1 MYFLSGGSCLG
12 AVRHQDFIPWDD
24 DIDVCMLRKDY
35 DKLIALVK
43 DNRYL
48 DTERKYKFLL
58 PLDDNYIYPYM
69 KLVDDS
75 TIVFEKDI
83 KRQYAT
89 GVWMDIF
96 PMDIWPDEKETLRKI
111 MKKHRFYKMMNKI
124 YVAGNLTTMR
134 KSILNIIGKGAYK
147 ILFRNKDYKYWNKKV
162 IDMVTPCEGTYV
174 GDRIWPVEDKE
185 FFSKEV
191 FSEAKYVKFRDGM
204 FPIPVGYEE
213 YLSKMYG
220 DYMKLPKEED
230 RVFHDFEGYIK

>member
-1 MYFLSGGSCLG
+1 MKKYKKKIEFKEIQSLEYNLLKRFDEFAKENNIMYFLSGGSCLG

-24 DIDVCMLRKDY
+24 DIDVCMLRN

-174 GDRIWPVEDKE
+174 GDRIWPVE
-185 FFSKEV
+185 
-191 FSEAKYVKFRDGM
+191 
-204 FPIPVGYEE
+204 

>member
-1 MYFLSGGSCLG
+1 MKEYKKKIEFKEIQSLEYNLLKRFDEFAKENNIMYFLSGGSCLG

-134 KSILNIIGKGAYK
+134 N
-147 ILFRNKDYKYWNKKV
+147 
-162 IDMVTPCEGTYV
+162 V

>member
-1 MYFLSGGSCLG
+1 MKEYKKKIEFKEIQSLEYNLLKRFDEFAKENNIMYFLSGGSCLG

-83 KRQYAT
+83 KR
-89 GVWMDIF
+89 
-96 PMDIWPDEKETLRKI
+96 
-111 MKKHRFYKMMNKI
+111 
-124 YVAGNLTTMR
+124 
-134 KSILNIIGKGAYK
+134 
-147 ILFRNKDYKYWNKKV
+147 
-162 IDMVTPCEGTYV
+162 
-174 GDRIWPVEDKE
+174 
-185 FFSKEV
+185 
-191 FSEAKYVKFRDGM
+191 
-204 FPIPVGYEE
+204 
-213 YLSKMYG
+213 
-220 DYMKLPKEED
+220 
-230 RVFHDFEGYIK
+230 